1 MANIIQVVAQVNAK
15 AEQLLAEGKTV
26 GFFVSIV
33 DKDVTYLTKGY
44 GIKSTLTGEPVDEN
58 TVFQL
63 ASISKVFGGTMI
75 SQLTKSDQ
83 LDIEAPVGIELF
95 DPYVTRHSGFKDA
108 LSQRSGMES
117 YAGNT
122 AEQFGYKKDNILT
135 RLKYF
140 PITNGFRNGY
150 SYQNIYYS
158 RAVEL
163 GLQRAGY
170 TDEEYWNIFTG
181 QLGMTSTNYLFEDF
195 EAQVNKAPA
204 HWFVNAQVGYKPLFK
219 YNTNAQPFAGGVSSN
234 AVDMAKFVQY
244 QVQQAFSPTTLSYQS
259 YQSLNAIGEAV
270 NNSESVG
277 SIIVYQANPVGNE
290 RYKVHDHSGALEI
303 GLYNEMIWSA
313 DLNFGIVVATNTIHY
328 LVAKKLVL
336 YMLYLMMEVPEPL
349 ADLLSSQEEALTNEA
364 TAAVLAEPIFT
375 PLLTPIVTDACA
387 ICLAGLYNSNRNGEL
402 KIEPNGIVR
411 LGLLQPAQL
420 HSVPGSPNTYQAV
433 ITTFQQIPTLIT
445 FVVEDKII
453 SISSKGV
460 QGNQIPLSTFV
471 LVKSFCKGC
480 HDDKCIEWKQ
490 PAFNNS
496 TILSIPDIPTIK
508 TSTKKPLIG
517 FR

>member
-15 AEQLLAEGKTV
+15 AEQLLAQGKVV
-26 GFFVSIV
+26 GFFISIV
-33 DKDVTYLTKGY
+33 DKDTTYLTKGY
-44 GIKSTLTGEPVDEN
+44 GIKSTFTGQPVDEQ

-75 SQLTKSDQ
+75 SQLTKSQQ
-83 LDIEAPVGIELF
+83 LDMEAPVGIELF

-170 TDEEYWNIFTG
+170 TDQSYWDIFTS
-181 QLGMTSTNYLFEDF
+181 QLGMTSTNYLFQDF
-195 EAQVNKAPA
+195 EAQPNKAPA
-204 HWFVNAQVGYKPLFK
+204 HWFVNQQVGFEPLFK
-219 YNTNAQPFAGGVSSN
+219 YDTNAQPFAGGVSSN

-244 QVQQAFSPTTLSYQS
+244 QVQQAANPTTMSFQS
-259 YQSLNAIGEAV
+259 YQSLNAIGEEV

-277 SIIVYQANPVGNE
+277 SIIVYQSNPVGNE
-290 RYKVHDHSGALEI
+290 KYKVHDHSGALEV

-313 DLNFGIVVATNTIHY
+313 DLNFGIVVASNSINY
-328 LVAKKLVL
+328 LLARKLVL
-336 YMLYLMMEVPEPL
+336 YMLYLMMGVPEPE
-349 ADLLSSQEEALTNEA
+349 ADALSSAAEQVANDA
-364 TAAVLAEPIFT
+364 TALVLAAPVFT
-375 PLLTPIVTDACA
+375 SLNTPIVTDACA
-387 ICLAGLYNSNRNGEL
+387 IGLAGLYNSNRNGEL
-402 KIEPNGIVR
+402 RIKPNGIVQ

-420 HSVPGSPNTYQAV
+420 HTVPGQPNTYQAV
-433 ITTFQQIPTLIT
+433 ITTFQQIPTLMT
-445 FVVEDKII
+445 FVINGDII
-453 SISSKGV
+453 SLSSTGV
-460 QGNQIPLSTFV
+460 KGNQIPLSTFT
-471 LVKSFCKGC
+471 LEKSFCGGHHK
-480 HDDKCIEWKQ
+480 HCIEWKQ
-490 PAFNNS
+490 PIFNIRDPVRGPPPELFQKN
-496 TILSIPDIPTIK
+496 
-508 TSTKKPLIG
+508 
-517 FR
+517 